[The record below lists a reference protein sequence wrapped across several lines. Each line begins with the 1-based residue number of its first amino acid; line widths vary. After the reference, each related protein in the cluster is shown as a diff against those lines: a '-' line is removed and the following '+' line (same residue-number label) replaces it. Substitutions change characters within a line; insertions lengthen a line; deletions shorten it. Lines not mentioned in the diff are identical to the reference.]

1 MTEQEAFSALQT
13 AGFKPQALPSE
24 FNKDVPS
31 GTVFRQDPKGGTE
44 APRNSSVSYVVSRGT
59 ELVQV
64 PDVTDKSQ
72 SSATSTLQKAG
83 FKVSVKE
90 ATSDKV
96 SKGNVISQNPQSGV
110 SVAKGS
116 TVTIT
121 VASGP
126 KTAEVPAVVGKSEAD
141 ATSALKAKGFAVKVE
156 TEPGSG
162 TGLVTSQD
170 PAGNTSAA
178 IGATVTITLD
188 GPPAPT
194 P

>member
-1 MTEQEAFSALQT
+1 M
-13 AGFKPQALPSE
+13 
-24 FNKDVPS
+24 
-31 GTVFRQDPKGGTE
+31 
-44 APRNSSVSYVVSRGT
+44 
-59 ELVQV
+59 
-64 PDVTDKSQ
+64 
-72 SSATSTLQKAG
+72 
-83 FKVSVKE
+83 
-90 ATSDKV
+90 
-96 SKGNVISQNPQSGV
+96 

-116 TVTIT
+116 TVSIT

-156 TEPGSG
+156 TQAGSG

-170 PAGNTSAA
+170 PAGNTKAE

-188 GPPAPT
+188 GPPAPA